1 MGESSKENTGKI
13 IVIVY
18 WISLILFGVYSRMY
32 EYGHMFGYFFLPL
45 LPFLFVFGL
54 ILAAFPHQ
62 IGVLISLI
70 GVLIRKFD
78 NFEGR
83 FILSIL
89 AILTGH
95 IFKGGS
101 GMVFGLFPEPLT
113 GWFLQIL
120 GVIFLTYLFFQLV
133 TESQENNSEE

>member
-1 MGESSKENTGKI
+1 MEESTKENTGKN

-32 EYGHMFGYFFLPL
+32 DPYGYMFGYFFLPL
-45 LPFLFVFGL
+45 LTFLFVFGL

-62 IGVLISLI
+62 I

-89 AILTGH
+89 AVLTGQ
-95 IFKGGS
+95 ILKGIES
-101 GMVFGLFPEPLT
+101 GMVFGLLSGLFV

-120 GVIFLTYLFFQLV
+120 GVMFLTYLFFQLV

>member
-62 IGVLISLI
+62 IGVLIHNMSEINIKGCVILI
-70 GVLIRKFD
+70 
-78 NFEGR
+78 
-83 FILSIL
+83 IL
-89 AILTGH
+89 AILAVL
-95 IFKGGS
+95 GGRMS
-101 GMVFGLFPEPLT
+101 GVFWL
-113 GWFLQIL
+113 
-120 GVIFLTYLFFQLV
+120 IFLAYLYFQLV
-133 TESQENNSEE
+133 GKSQENNSEE